1 MSRAWRKKDGRSDI
15 GLCEAARKIDPF
27 RWIDSTSRTC
37 QHLTSTEAKHRAA
50 ALGLF
55 GLPD

>member
-1 MSRAWRKKDGRSDI
+1 MSPAGPKKDGRSNI

-37 QHLTSTEAKHRAA
+37 QHLTSTDAKHRAA
-50 ALGLF
+50 ALGLY